1 MISISENP
9 LLFDDLTALEN
20 KLGTGALKITSINTN
35 CDCDAYT
42 STSTDNDRDPDQITP
57 IALAAA

>member
-9 LLFDDLTALEN
+9 LLFDDLMALEN

-35 CDCDAYT
+35 CDCDA